1 MFCWQI
7 SIWTPVIQAF
17 KTEVAFIRIV
27 NGKNGVQKLPYC
39 LQQRNHMHHIFL
51 SVTVSDPIRCHPM
64 TTTRASL
71 TEVRNR
77 KGAEIVLNDCRKKN
91 EQNRQASV
99 HALWQDLFLFC
110 PIICEC
116 KRNTTYALETTK
128 CYIVLCL
135 LSWFWVQWE
144 LLSFAKIDC
153 VSLAH
158 AQPYLQF
165 KLSLPTYLSSGQ
177 KPSEGHNIRGGQ

>member
-1 MFCWQI
+1 MVFQNYHIACSKGIICTISSCRSQWVTPFDVIPMGCNTSSSIPFCKDI
-7 SIWTPVIQAF
+7 LF
-17 KTEVAFIRIV
+17 
-27 NGKNGVQKLPYC
+27 
-39 LQQRNHMHHIFL
+39 
-51 SVTVSDPIRCHPM
+51 HPNIYFVM

-71 TEVRNR
+71 TVVQNR

-99 HALWQDLFLFC
+99 HALWQDLLLFS
-110 PIICEC
+110 PILCEC
-116 KRNTTYALETTK
+116 KRNTTYALHTTK
-128 CYIVLCL
+128 CYIVYCL
-135 LSWFWVQWE
+135 LFWFWVQWE

-158 AQPYLQF
+158 AQPHLQF

-177 KPSEGHNIRGGQ
+177 KPSEEHNIRGGQ